1 MEAPQQEPHDH
12 EPGEPHDPTI
22 SSVGQ
27 ESPVLQVESKARR
40 SRLKPSSPLPSGRL
54 NVDKELAMLKA
65 YVSQSKAGEKAV
77 HFNEIA
83 GLVQTHE
90 TSVSASKEF
99 WEEIGLLVRES
110 RGIHKPSR
118 DLVAWAQKVDFNPQ
132 AANERLHQTYDKAW
146 FGETIRSAFQ
156 VHRALKKEA
165 LTNILANT
173 AGGEQDETGP
183 RTKLLLDL
191 LVETG
196 YLRTAENGDL
206 VLTGGGAVAPS
217 LPSTSDTSVSE
228 NPPRDRGQSATLV
241 EQGIPSHVAIANS
254 PGVAVSLELSIS
266 NWSVGDVIRLVKFLR
281 TGEDEELREANLQ
294 APKP

>member
-165 LTNILANT
+165 LTNILAGKSMPE
-173 AGGEQDETGP
+173 ADDGSEQ
-183 RTKLLLDL
+183 
-191 LVETG
+191 
-196 YLRTAENGDL
+196 
-206 VLTGGGAVAPS
+206 
-217 LPSTSDTSVSE
+217 
-228 NPPRDRGQSATLV
+228 Q
-241 EQGIPSHVAIANS
+241 
-254 PGVAVSLELSIS
+254 
-266 NWSVGDVIRLVKFLR
+266 
-281 TGEDEELREANLQ
+281 
-294 APKP
+294 